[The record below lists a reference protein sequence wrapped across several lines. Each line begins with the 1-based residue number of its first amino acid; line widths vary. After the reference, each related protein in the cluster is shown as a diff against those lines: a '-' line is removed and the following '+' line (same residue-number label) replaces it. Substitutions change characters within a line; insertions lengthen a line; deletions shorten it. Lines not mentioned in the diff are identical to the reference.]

1 MSVPI
6 RGTAPLLTTT
16 MGGLLATDC
25 DDVPQERNAK
35 PWARVGTTHFTNW
48 AKTASILWNFDPNV
62 NYSFVREPRLQ
73 PWCLGNRHFSI
84 EQVDGRSNGLYGT
97 NLEIMQRRQRS
108 SNSVYHKVHLP
119 FQLFVLGQKDVKV
132 AGLALKP
139 LQVVGYRGDLAILQ
153 ALCTSPHMQFLVVN
167 LKTGDYVGRHIEPIS
182 GDPYLCECILSPDT
196 KKFILKPNS
205 IFTTDFMMQNN
216 NFPNEMKLISI
227 EENGQCMVERTFS
240 EEGCVHYV
248 VTFDPR
254 FRNSR
259 AAVGNYDGGKT
270 LCIFDLQENELAAES
285 DPRQP
290 AQTTRNLVFSPN
302 GQFLASLVSAASYQ
316 AGLHS
321 FPKVNIYETE
331 HLFLLQ
337 RIPCSKMYCVA
348 LIPAVLFPLFS
359 ECGTRLA
366 CAYGRNIDIM
376 GSVFGQELA
385 FVEVYRVPI
394 RHSLQSLCRVTIR
407 RAVSR
412 DNVLQ
417 LPIPRRIKD
426 YLLYRPIYD

>member
-1 MSVPI
+1 
-6 RGTAPLLTTT
+6 

-25 DDVPQERNAK
+25 DELPCERNVK
-35 PWARVGTTHFTNW
+35 PWAKVGTTHFTNW
-48 AKTASILWNFDPNV
+48 AKTASILWNFDPNI
-62 NYSFVREPRLQ
+62 NYSYAREPRLQ
-73 PWCLGNRHFSI
+73 PWCMGNRHFTV
-84 EQVDGRSNGLYGT
+84 EQLDNRINGLYGT
-97 NLEIMQRRQRS
+97 NLEITQRRQRT
-108 SNSVYHKVHLP
+108 SNSVIHKVHLP
-119 FQLFVLGQKDVKV
+119 FQLNVLGQREIKV
-132 AGLALKP
+132 CGLGLKP
-139 LQVVGYRGDLAILQ
+139 LQVVGYHGDLAILQ
-153 ALCTSPHMQFLVVN
+153 ALCHGSYMQFLVVN
-167 LKTGDYVGRHIEPIS
+167 LKTGAYVGRHVEPVS
-182 GDPYLCECILSPDT
+182 GDPYLCECIVSPDM
-196 KKFILKPNS
+196 KKFVLKPNP
-205 IFTTDFMMQNN
+205 IFINDFMGEYN
-216 NFPNEMKLISI
+216 NFPNIMKLINI
-227 EENGQCMVERTFS
+227 EENGHCSVERVFS

-254 FRNSR
+254 FGNSR

-270 LCIFDLQENELAAES
+270 VCIFDWQQNELVAES

-302 GQFLASLVSAASYQ
+302 GQYLASLVSTASYQ

-337 RIPCSKMYCVA
+337 RISCSKMYCVA

-366 CAYGRNIDIM
+366 VAYGRNIDIM

-385 FVEVYRVPI
+385 FVEVYRVPV

-412 DNVLQ
+412 DNVLH
-417 LPIPRRIKD
+417 LPIPRKIKD

>member
-1 MSVPI
+1 
-6 RGTAPLLTTT
+6 
-16 MGGLLATDC
+16 MGGLLATDSE
-25 DDVPQERNAK
+25 DLPAERNAK

-48 AKTASILWNFDPNV
+48 TKTASILWNFDPNI
-62 NYSFVREPRLQ
+62 NYSFFREPRLQ
-73 PWCLGNRHFSI
+73 PWCLGNRHFTVEI
-84 EQVDGRSNGLYGT
+84 LETNNGLYGT
-97 NLEIMQRRQRS
+97 NLEVTQRRQRS
-108 SNSVYHKVHLP
+108 SNSTQHKVHLP
-119 FQLFVLGQKDVKV
+119 LTLHTAPPPFKDLR
-132 AGLALKP
+132 ASGLKP
-139 LQVVGYRGDLAILQ
+139 LQVVGSRGDLAVLQ
-153 ALCTSPHMQFLVVN
+153 VVRPGEFMQFLVVN
-167 LKTGDYVGRHIEPIS
+167 LRTGDYVGRHVEPLR
-182 GDPYLCECILSPDT
+182 GDPYLCEVILSPDC

-205 IFTTDFMMQNN
+205 IFLSDFMGETADTV
-216 NFPNEMKLISI
+216 PCEMKLVSI
-227 EENGQCMVERTFS
+227 EDGQCVVDRVFM

-248 VTFDPR
+248 VSFDPR
-254 FRNSR
+254 YGHSR

-270 LCIFDLQENELAAES
+270 VCIFDLQQNELAAES

-290 AQTTRNLVFSPN
+290 AQTSRNLVFSPN
-302 GQFLASLVSAASYQ
+302 GQYLASLVFTASYQ

-337 RIPCSKMYCVA
+337 RISCAKMFCVA

-366 CAYGRNIDIM
+366 VAYGRNIDIM

-385 FVEVYRVPI
+385 FVEIYRVPVK
-394 RHSLQSLCRVTIR
+394 HSLQSLCRVAVR

-412 DNVLQ
+412 ENVLQ

-426 YLLYRPIYD
+426 YLLYRPRYQ